1 MTAGRAMRDL
11 GAAGAGA
18 LATLPQAVA
27 YGLIA
32 TAPLGAEWAAF
43 GITASLGTAILFGF
57 FTGATGS
64 GRFLLSGP
72 RAATALVLATAIQAA
87 LNRGHVPSEAVALA
101 FAGVVLA
108 GLLQAAMGMLR
119 LGHVA
124 AFVPVPVL
132 SGFVTASSVLVL
144 LTALPTVLGSP
155 DANLLSILTGTTGP
169 IDPWAVA
176 VGGTAILV
184 TLALDERLR
193 VLPSALLGLALGT
206 AVYLFGQG
214 QFGLPSG
221 PQIGT
226 VDPADLL
233 RMPLLLEAG
242 IDWTVWHEDLDI
254 TLTSGLSI
262 GLLAAFDTV
271 LTTSALDMR
280 RSGSADPNHDL
291 RIHGIANAAMG
302 VLGFLPG
309 SGALNRSMVMI
320 RAGAL
325 TRLATVGTA
334 VVLAVL
340 LLVLTP
346 LVAAMP
352 LWATAGML
360 VATALQAMDRA
371 TLDKAWTVLAGR
383 LPYRRVLA
391 GDVAVTLAVVA
402 TAVAFDLIAAVGA
415 GILLAVLLFVLGMG
429 RDPVRR
435 VYTGSRVHSNVQ
447 RPIRQVEALEE
458 HGHRIAVVELQ
469 GALFFG
475 TCARVLAQAQKAV
488 AAGASDLVLDCRHV
502 TAVDSTGAATV
513 LSLDRLCRDAGGRLL
528 LSRIEPP
535 ERKQAGSATG
545 SSERGSPREKG
556 PPRWVWLVLDAN
568 GVIAALGRERIH
580 DDTDSALA
588 DCEDRLLQR
597 HAAPDRDSVR
607 RIVTDSAL
615 FDGLDRDQVRRLGGF
630 ARRHSFPAGSK
641 PFRQGDAGD
650 RAYFLVSGRMD
661 VLIDIKGS
669 TRRRRVSV
677 LTAGSLFGEMGLIDG
692 APRSARVK
700 AVQRSVCLSIDAPS
714 FARLELAHPDI
725 ALILMRNV
733 SRQFADRL
741 RVANSMIAELEQ

>member
-1 MTAGRAMRDL
+1 MRDL

-32 TAPLGAEWAAF
+32 TAPLGADWAAF
-43 GITASLGTAILFGF
+43 GITASLGSAILFGGL
-57 FTGATGS
+57 TGAAGS
-64 GRFLLSGP
+64 SRFLLSGP
-72 RAATALVLATAIQAA
+72 RAITALVLATAIQTA
-87 LNRGHVPSEAVALA
+87 LSRGHPPGDALALA
-101 FAGVVLA
+101 FAGVVIA
-108 GLLQAAMGMLR
+108 GLLQAAMGVLR

-144 LTALPTVLGSP
+144 LTALPTVLGLP
-155 DANLLSILTGTTGP
+155 DADLPTVLTGAAGP
-169 IDPWAVA
+169 IDPWAIA

-184 TLALDERLR
+184 TLVLDERLR
-193 VLPSALLGLALGT
+193 IVPSALLGLALGT
-206 AVYLFGQG
+206 AVYLLGQG
-214 QFGLPSG
+214 QVGLPPG
-221 PQIGT
+221 PEIGA
-226 VDPADLL
+226 VDAADLW
-233 RMPLLLEAG
+233 RAPLLLQAG
-242 IDWTVWHEDLDI
+242 IDWATWHGDFAI
-254 TLTSGLSI
+254 PLTSGLSI

-280 RSGSADPNHDL
+280 RSGTADPNHDL
-291 RIHGIANAAMG
+291 RVHGIANAAMG

-320 RAGAL
+320 RAGAR
-325 TRLATVGTA
+325 TRMATVGTA
-334 VVLAVL
+334 LMLVVL
-340 LLVLTP
+340 LLLLTP

-371 TLDKAWTVLAGR
+371 TLDKAWTILAGR

-435 VYTGSRVHSNVQ
+435 VYTGTRVHSNVQ

-458 HGHRIAVVELQ
+458 HGHRIAVIELQ

-488 AAGASDLVLDCRHV
+488 AAGAADLVLDCRHV

-513 LSLDRLCRDAGGRLL
+513 LTLDRLCRDAGGRLL

-535 ERKQAGSATG
+535 ERRKAGPADG
-545 SSERGSPREKG
+545 SSKDATRQEKA
-556 PPRWVWLVLDAN
+556 PPRWAWLILDAN
-568 GVIAALGRERIH
+568 GVIAALGHERIH

-607 RIVTDSAL
+607 RIITDSAL
-615 FDGLDRDQVRRLGGF
+615 FEGLDRDQVRQLGRF

-650 RAYFLVSGRMD
+650 RAFFLVSGRMD

-700 AVQRSVCLSIDAPS
+700 AVERSVCLSIDAPS
-714 FARLELAHPDI
+714 FARLERAHPGI
-725 ALILMRNV
+725 ALILLRNV